1 MGKMTQDIAERLD
14 KRSSDSQAD
23 DEVVMSEGAHIEHDK
38 KTTKNLLPPLLDST
52 SAKKFFNED
61 EINLNGEDARQKIK
75 CAPMRD
81 SSTDIYE
88 KTKREVLRKEKGI
101 EVTKF
106 KLKSPLNIGVNQSV
120 NWDNPLSP
128 QHQT

>member
-52 SAKKFFNED
+52 SAKKFSPF
-61 EINLNGEDARQKIK
+61 IF
-75 CAPMRD
+75 
-81 SSTDIYE
+81 STDSHRVRAE
-88 KTKREVLRKEKGI
+88 GKN
-101 EVTKF
+101 F
-106 KLKSPLNIGVNQSV
+106 A
-120 NWDNPLSP
+120 
-128 QHQT
+128 